1 MYVDEEWGK
10 VSAPYS
16 DRQGLTAYNLQIQSA
31 VTAWA
36 QQNIL
41 ATTIQRIIYNNM
53 SYRYSFYFHCKM
65 HNTTELCKLMWWY
78 AKCTNFPWHFL
89 CDKSSRT
96 GMISAYYL
104 NLFIW
109 HLEPTYS
116 KKNWIVI
123 VASLVECTVHR
134 QLNCTLCELPQF
146 RHL

>member
-41 ATTIQRIIYNNM
+41 ATTIQRIIYNDM
-53 SYRYSFYFHCKM
+53 SYHYSFYFQCKM

-89 CDKSSRT
+89 CDK
-96 GMISAYYL
+96 
-104 NLFIW
+104 
-109 HLEPTYS
+109 
-116 KKNWIVI
+116 K
-123 VASLVECTVHR
+123 
-134 QLNCTLCELPQF
+134 
-146 RHL
+146 